1 MLLAP
6 IHQEKRE
13 IELRF
18 NKKKIELTFKANFS
32 KNPAF
37 RDEVEIAR
45 RIFFE
50 SWLPLA
56 KRIGTADY
64 PDTPRTFEIKSGE
77 PGNLTEAQVKD

>member
-1 MLLAP
+1 MGARPRFVRIRATAPQDEPLIFSELLLTPALLAP

-18 NKKKIELTFKANFS
+18 NKKKIELTFKADFS
-32 KNPAF
+32 KNPDF

-50 SWLPLA
+50 SWQFLL
-56 KRIGTADY
+56 Y
-64 PDTPRTFEIKSGE
+64 
-77 PGNLTEAQVKD
+77 